1 MITVGVRELKN
12 QLSQYLQHVKLGEKV
27 FITEH
32 NKIIA
37 EISLPK
43 NDVGNSTIEDKLQK
57 MSLSGKLLRAKRNTS
72 IKLESELVSKIDWIS
87 EYQDNKS
94 D

>member
-72 IKLESELVSKIDWIS
+72 IKLESELVSEIDWIS
-87 EYQDNKS
+87 EYQDNRS
-94 D
+94 E

>member
-43 NDVGNSTIEDKLQK
+43 NDVGNSTIEDTLQK

-72 IKLESELVSKIDWIS
+72 IKLESELVSGIDWIS
-87 EYQDNKS
+87 EYQDNRS
-94 D
+94 E